1 MLNVLRGWVHRYFS
15 DEEAVVLAV
24 LLVVA
29 FAIVLTLG
37 RMLAPVIAGLV
48 LAYLMQGLVGA
59 LERKRVPHLL
69 AVWLVFLMFVGALTV
84 CLLFLVPL
92 VWQQV
97 LTLFNELPR
106 MLVEWQS
113 LLLLLPERYPQL
125 LTEEQVLRGIDFMRG
140 EIGRYGQ
147 VVLTSSLSS
156 LPLLISLL
164 IYLIL
169 VPILVFFFL
178 KDRQQIS
185 DWLSGYLPRERT
197 LITQVS
203 QEMNLQIANYIRGKA
218 IEILICGA
226 VSYVV
231 FAALELNYAALLAL
245 LVGVSVV
252 VPYIGATLVTIP
264 IALIGLFQ
272 WGVGD
277 QFIYLMVAY
286 AIIQAL
292 DGNVLVP
299 LLFSE
304 AVNLHP
310 VAIICAVL
318 LFGGLWGFWGVFFA
332 IPLATLFKAVLYAW
346 PRKTVAP
353 PIVEEV
359 G

>member
-1 MLNVLRGWVHRYFS
+1 MIKVLRGWMQRYFS

-24 LLVVA
+24 LLFLA
-29 FAIVLTLG
+29 FAAVLIFG
-37 RMLAPVIAGLV
+37 RMLAPVLAGLV
-48 LAYLMQGLVGA
+48 LAFLMQGLVGA
-59 LERKRVPHLL
+59 LERLRVPHLL
-69 AVWLVFLMFVGALTV
+69 AVWLVFLMFIGVMVV
-84 CLLFLVPL
+84 CTLFIVPL
-92 VWQQV
+92 LWQQV

-125 LTEEQVLRGIDFMRG
+125 VTEEQVLRGIDFIRS

-147 VVLTSSLSS
+147 LVLTSSLSS
-156 LPLLISLL
+156 LPLLIGLM
-164 IYLIL
+164 IYLVL

-185 DWLSGYLPRERT
+185 DWIKSYLPRERG

-218 IEILICGA
+218 IEILICA
-226 VSYVV
+226 VVSYVV
-231 FAALELNYAALLAL
+231 FAALGLNYAALMAM

-252 VPYIGATLVTIP
+252 VPYIGATVVTIP
-264 IALIGLFQ
+264 IALIGIFQ
-272 WGVGD
+272 WGLGD
-277 QFIYLMVAY
+277 QFFYLMVAY
-286 AIIQAL
+286 AIIQTL

-346 PRKTVAP
+346 PRGPAAVVVP
-353 PIVEEV
+353 PSE
-359 G
+359 

>member
-1 MLNVLRGWVHRYFS
+1 MIKVLRGWMQRYFS

-24 LLVVA
+24 LLFLA
-29 FAIVLTLG
+29 FAAVLTLG
-37 RMLAPVIAGLV
+37 KMLAPVLAGLV
-48 LAYLMQGLVGA
+48 LAFLMQGLVAA
-59 LERKRVPHLL
+59 LERLRVPHPL
-69 AVWLVFLMFVGALTV
+69 AVWLVFLMFIGVLVV
-84 CLLFLVPL
+84 CLLFIVPL
-92 VWQQV
+92 LWQQL

-125 LTEEQVLRGIDFMRG
+125 VTEEQVLRGIDFMRG

-156 LPLLISLL
+156 LPLLIGLM
-164 IYLIL
+164 IYLVL

-185 DWLSGYLPRERT
+185 DWIKGYLPRERG

-203 QEMNLQIANYIRGKA
+203 QEMNLQIANYIRGKV
-218 IEILICGA
+218 IEILIVA
-226 VSYVV
+226 VVSYAV
-231 FAALELNYAALLAL
+231 FAALGLNYAALMAM
-245 LVGVSVV
+245 LVGISVV
-252 VPYIGATLVTIP
+252 VPYIGATVVTIP
-264 IALIGLFQ
+264 IALIGIFQ
-272 WGVGD
+272 WGLGD
-277 QFIYLMVAY
+277 QFFYLMVAY
-286 AIIQAL
+286 AIIQTL

-346 PRKTVAP
+346 PREPAAVVVAP
-353 PIVEEV
+353 SE
-359 G
+359 